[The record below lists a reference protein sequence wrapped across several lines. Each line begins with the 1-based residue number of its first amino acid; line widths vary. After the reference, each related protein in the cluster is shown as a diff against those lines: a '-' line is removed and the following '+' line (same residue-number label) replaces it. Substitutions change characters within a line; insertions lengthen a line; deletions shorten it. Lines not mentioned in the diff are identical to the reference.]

1 MQLSSNIVFKDLVL
15 IGGGH
20 AHVHTIKMM
29 GMKPVPGVRVTL
41 VTRDCDTPYSGML
54 PGYVAGYYTREQCH
68 IDLRKLCSFS
78 NTRFI
83 HAEAS
88 GLDTLNKLI
97 HFRDRPSLS
106 YDVVSIDIGI
116 TPKVIDNWTKLLSM
130 NITPVKPIDSFAR
143 RWEDLLDRLIH
154 VSSPLRVTIVGGGAG
169 GCELCFGMHR
179 RLHMEL
185 EKHGKDPEL
194 IQISLI
200 NRSAT
205 VMSSHNK

>member
-1 MQLSSNIVFKDLVL
+1 M
-15 IGGGH
+15 
-20 AHVHTIKMM
+20 
-29 GMKPVPGVRVTL
+29 
-41 VTRDCDTPYSGML
+41 DT
-54 PGYVAGYYTREQCH
+54 A
-68 IDLRKLCSFS
+68 
-78 NTRFI
+78 
-83 HAEAS
+83 
-88 GLDTLNKLI
+88 NKLI

-116 TPKVIDNWTKLLSM
+116 TPKVIDNWSKLLSM

-143 RWEDLLDRLIH
+143 RWEELLDRLMH
-154 VSSPLRVTIVGGGAG
+154 VSSPLRVAIVGGGAG

-200 NRSAT
+200 NRSGT
-205 VMSSHNK
+205 LMSSHNKY